1 MKIFKRFFDLD
12 ESDKENFNKNEDD
25 KSNLRKIFPQLDLTL
40 ENAVFR
46 QYLRLD
52 FFLTN
57 YSKIPLDLGQ
67 YDRCL
72 NDWLKAYIYLNVKE
86 EEERKIPPY
95 IHIYVFHTVELL
107 VIHGDIHIF
116 TCQGLEKFNDVV
128 KSFYR
133 TSICKK

>member
-12 ESDKENFNKNEDD
+12 ESDKENFNKNEND

-57 YSKIPLDLGQ
+57 YSKIPLDLG
-67 YDRCL
+67 
-72 NDWLKAYIYLNVKE
+72 NM
-86 EEERKIPPY
+86 
-95 IHIYVFHTVELL
+95 T
-107 VIHGDIHIF
+107 
-116 TCQGLEKFNDVV
+116 DV
-128 KSFYR
+128 SM
-133 TSICKK
+133 IG